1 MSTTINGAA
10 GFDTVPNHVALT
22 VSASW
27 RHGLNRTFEAVE
39 CQGLARLR
47 DLKGL
52 VVVVAA
58 DIANCH
64 VTLPFSDRIDFHRS
78 FRPPSLFGRNAIPSR
93 WFPGPVKFL
102 GLAIAASKMRP
113 FPPLHFRHIVIFLN
127 SICPIALV

>member
-27 RHGLNRTFEAVE
+27 RHRLNRTFEAVE

-52 VVVVAA
+52 VVVVARR
-58 DIANCH
+58 H
-64 VTLPFSDRIDFHRS
+64 RKLPCDA
-78 FRPPSLFGRNAIPSR
+78 P
-93 WFPGPVKFL
+93 FL
-102 GLAIAASKMRP
+102 GPDRLSPIIQAAISLWPERD
-113 FPPLHFRHIVIFLN
+113 
-127 SICPIALV
+127 S